1 MVTEFIKQDLMPQ
14 KTKKEKIA
22 ASARKEYK
30 LREVT
35 TEQRQPAH
43 TETGTAQAYA
53 LSHEDM
59 EINKY
64 FLVDLRKSLML
75 ISIIFTLEF
84 LLYYATINNYFK
96 F

>member
-1 MVTEFIKQDLMPQ
+1 MPQ